1 MSSRHCVCQQR
12 VDVSTLLEAL
22 AYVSQELRA
31 VSTDNAELRNALAAV
46 SADNAELRNALA
58 ALTARVTEVERGARQ

>member
-22 AYVSQELRA
+22 AYVSRELRA
-31 VSTDNAELRNALAAV
+31 VSTDNAELRNALAA
-46 SADNAELRNALA
+46 LA
-58 ALTARVTEVERGARQ
+58 ARVAEVERGARQ